1 MANSSWKRITAP
13 SIYYDETAYWKNE
26 CSAKCFNKI
35 QQINS
40 KNKDLYDQNQV
51 LKKESDRRIQNIKEA
66 CDSKLLLRISSSIK
80 EQNSLWLKC
89 IAVKPGRPCDVTQ
102 GCSTSKQG
110 LCFPINV

>member
-1 MANSSWKRITAP
+1 MIL
-13 SIYYDETAYWKNE
+13 IYYPFPLSVCPKL
-26 CSAKCFNKI
+26 CFDKI
-35 QQINS
+35 QQSVNEIQQVTS
-40 KNKDLYDQNQV
+40 KNQDLLDQNQV
-51 LKKESDRRIQNIKEA
+51 LQRESDRRIKNIKED
-66 CDSKLLLRISSSIK
+66 CDSKLLSRISTSIK

>member
-1 MANSSWKRITAP
+1 MILICYPFPLS
-13 SIYYDETAYWKNE
+13 E
-26 CSAKCFNKI
+26 CPQKLCFNKI
-35 QQINS
+35 QQSFNKIQQITS
-40 KNKDLYDQNQV
+40 KNNDLYNQNQV
-51 LKKESDRRIQNIKEA
+51 LQKESEKHIKIIKD
-66 CDSKLLLRISSSIK
+66 CDSKLLSRISTSIK